1 MALIAENE
9 QHGLQIEAGTQGRL
23 KGHKFEAVVSEEL
36 NNLDITQTDYLV
48 KLTDVNIYQ
57 GNPAAALVEHITV
70 DRKKQIERLKA
81 YWLGGLATAGQGAE
95 LKNDDGEI
103 ITGSKS
109 DIVVDVIYKNG
120 EKETIG
126 VSVKSCK
133 NNAQVALTTSG
144 AFCDM
149 LRSNDIPVSEDAEVG
164 MKMFCGESGYSPGDG
179 YVPEDIS
186 NIPSPRTARPE
197 RYYWE
202 ELPTRTQKEWMRLLT
217 TYQDKITTLILQKAN
232 AYKTDKFS
240 PSFILHECKQHTDIN
255 DCQVAVMTM
264 DEFAK
269 YSRLYD
275 TFGLK
280 GKKVSKGKYKGI
292 DLAEHMYP
300 HFGFLQ
306 FQPIGNK
313 QNFSEL
319 QFNLKS
325 NYYKTF
331 KDLKGSE

>member
-9 QHGLQIEAGTQGRL
+9 QHEHQIEAGTKGRL
-23 KGHKFEAVVSEEL
+23 KGHKFEEVVSEEL
-36 NNLDITQTDYLV
+36 NVLDLSQVDYLV

-57 GNPAAALVEHITV
+57 GNPAAALVEHIKI
-70 DRKKQIERLKA
+70 DRRKQIERLKA

-95 LKNDDGEI
+95 LKNDSGEI

-109 DIVVDVIYKNG
+109 DIVLDVVFKDG

-149 LRSNDIPVSEDAEVG
+149 LRSNDIPVSKDAEVG
-164 MKMFCGESGYSPGDG
+164 MKMFCGEAGYRPADG
-179 YVPEDIS
+179 YKPADTT
-186 NIPSPRTARPE
+186 NIPNSRTARPE
-197 RYYWE
+197 RWYWE
-202 ELPTRTQKEWMRLLT
+202 ELPTKTQEEWKNLLT
-217 TYQDKITTLILQKAN
+217 KYQDKITILILQKAN
-232 AYKTDKFS
+232 AYKTDKFG

-264 DEFAK
+264 DEFAR

-331 KDLKGSE
+331 KDLKRTE

>member
-9 QHGLQIEAGTQGRL
+9 QHGHQIEAGTKGRL
-23 KGHKFEAVVSEEL
+23 KGHKFEEVVSEEL
-36 NNLDITQTDYLV
+36 NSLDISQVDCLV

-109 DIVVDVIYKNG
+109 DIVMDVIYKDG

-149 LRSNDIPVSEDAEVG
+149 LRSNGISVSDDAEIG
-164 MKMFCGESGYSPGDG
+164 MKMFCGEVGYRPSDKYIPD
-179 YVPEDIS
+179 DKT
-186 NIPSPRTARPE
+186 NIPSSRKARPE
-197 RYYWE
+197 RWYWE
-202 ELPTRTQKEWMRLLT
+202 ELPTKVQEEWKRLLT

-240 PSFILHECKQHTDIN
+240 PSVILHECKQHEDIN
-255 DCQVAVMTM
+255 NCQVAVMTM
-264 DEFAK
+264 DEFTE

-280 GKKVSKGKYKGI
+280 GKKVLKGKYKGI
-292 DLAEHMYP
+292 DLKEHMYP

-331 KDLKGSE
+331 KNLKGNK